1 MINIF
6 RKQKCQ
12 IHYVEEAGAP
22 EKSLIVTAKTIEQ
35 AKKQFRQFIG
45 NKTVVK
51 VSFALLP

>member
-45 NKTVVK
+45 NKKIVEVK
-51 VSFALLP
+51 FYMLP

>member
-35 AKKQFRQFIG
+35 AKEQFRQFIG
-45 NKTVVK
+45 NKTVLR
-51 VSFALLP
+51 VSFAMLP

>member
-45 NKTVVK
+45 NKTIVEVK
-51 VSFALLP
+51 FYMLP

>member
-22 EKSLIVTAKTIEQ
+22 AKTLIVTAKTIEH
-35 AKKQFRQFIG
+35 AKEQFRQFIG

>member
-35 AKKQFRQFIG
+35 AKEQFRQFIG

>member
-22 EKSLIVTAKTIEQ
+22 TKTLIVTAKTIEQ
-35 AKKQFRQFIG
+35 AKEQFRQFIG

>member
-6 RKQKCQ
+6 KKNKWQ
-12 IHYVEEAGAP
+12 ICYVEEAGAP
-22 EKSLIVTAKTIEQ
+22 AKTLIVTAKTIEQ
-35 AKKQFRQFIG
+35 AKEQFRQFIG

>member
-1 MINIF
+1 MINFF

-45 NKTVVK
+45 NKTVLR
-51 VSFALLP
+51 VSFAMLP

>member
-6 RKQKCQ
+6 RKNKWQ
-12 IHYVEEAGAP
+12 ICYVEEAGAP
-22 EKSLIVTAKTIEQ
+22 KKVVIVTAKTIEQ
-35 AKKQFRQFIG
+35 AKEQFRQFIG

>member
-6 RKQKCQ
+6 RQSKCQ
-12 IHYVEEAGAP
+12 IRYIEKAGAP
-22 EKSLIVTAKTIEQ
+22 AKTPIVTAKTIEQ
-35 AKKQFRQFIG
+35 AKEQFRQFIG

>member
-22 EKSLIVTAKTIEQ
+22 KKVVIVTAKTIEQ

-45 NKTVVK
+45 NKNIVEVK
-51 VSFALLP
+51 FYMLP

>member
-12 IHYVEEAGAP
+12 IRYVEEAGAP

-45 NKTVVK
+45 DKTI
-51 VSFALLP
+51 VSVRFSMLP